1 MFSFSLAN
9 FEYNCRTS
17 RICLII
23 KANGF
28 LVESLIIF
36 FYLDPDDGVEDHFV
50 EYPEFRLLM
59 VMLRRYIELYCAFD
73 HIDSGDD
80 NRIDL
85 QVNTLIFVIFLI

>member
-1 MFSFSLAN
+1 M
-9 FEYNCRTS
+9 
-17 RICLII
+17 
-23 KANGF
+23 
-28 LVESLIIF
+28 
-36 FYLDPDDGVEDHFV
+36 

-85 QVNTLIFVIFLI
+85 EVRFFFFINFAFETFLSKKHFFSE